1 MQRIPFVRAPLD
13 RLVIVL
19 ACLASGCAGWST
31 IPRPAP
37 AEFEARKVVQVWT
50 GPTAMTLREVVVGS
64 DSVSGVRTDRYPIC
78 DSCRVSIAQTEIDS
92 FRIKPVDSS
101 NNFGS
106 GMLIGLVTGAVV
118 TWAVLLASFGG
129 T

>member
-1 MQRIPFVRAPLD
+1 
-13 RLVIVL
+13 
-19 ACLASGCAGWST
+19 
-31 IPRPAP
+31 
-37 AEFEARKVVQVWT
+37 
-50 GPTAMTLREVVVGS
+50 MTLREVVVGF

-101 NNFGS
+101 NNFGT
-106 GMLIGLVTGAVV
+106 GMIIGLVTGAVV

>member
-1 MQRIPFVRAPLD
+1 M
-13 RLVIVL
+13 
-19 ACLASGCAGWST
+19 
-31 IPRPAP
+31 
-37 AEFEARKVVQVWT
+37 VQVWT

-118 TWAVLLASFGG
+118 TWAVLLAAWGG